1 MKRSVLSDKISGRLK
16 TVYDVMDLTRQVR
29 VTYVM
34 SLFGN
39 LCDEPFQLLIKPMSL
54 LKI

>member
-1 MKRSVLSDKISGRLK
+1 MKRSVHSDKISGRLK
-16 TVYDVMDLTRQVR
+16 AVYDVMDLTRQIR

-39 LCDEPFQLLIKPMSL
+39 LCDEPFHIVTNIS
-54 LKI
+54 I